1 MTTRLALT
9 APQIRSGSRLCPL
22 LKSDPGI
29 LLTDKLLRK
38 AIYFPPSIKRAPKG
52 GKHMARSKKPVNPA
66 AENAL
71 DRMKLEVA
79 SELGIAGNVSSH
91 GWSTMTSADCGR
103 VGGHMV
109 RKMIEQYQST
119 VR

>member
-1 MTTRLALT
+1 
-9 APQIRSGSRLCPL
+9 
-22 LKSDPGI
+22 
-29 LLTDKLLRK
+29 
-38 AIYFPPSIKRAPKG
+38 
-52 GKHMARSKKPVNPA
+52 MARSNKPVNPG

-79 SELGIAGNVSSH
+79 SELGIADQVRSQ

-109 RKMIEQYQST
+109 RKMIEQYESGMGTAGST
-119 VR
+119 ATSTTSGTLTAQYDANKKP

>member
-1 MTTRLALT
+1 
-9 APQIRSGSRLCPL
+9 
-22 LKSDPGI
+22 
-29 LLTDKLLRK
+29 
-38 AIYFPPSIKRAPKG
+38 
-52 GKHMARSKKPVNPA
+52 MARSRKPVNPG

-79 SELGIAGNVSSH
+79 NELGISDRVRSQ

-109 RKMIEQYQST
+109 RRMIEQYESAMGGQTATNTTTTATATSGT
-119 VR
+119 MTSQFDINGR

>member
-1 MTTRLALT
+1 
-9 APQIRSGSRLCPL
+9 
-22 LKSDPGI
+22 
-29 LLTDKLLRK
+29 
-38 AIYFPPSIKRAPKG
+38 
-52 GKHMARSKKPVNPA
+52 MARSRKPVNPS

-79 SELGIAGNVSSH
+79 NELGISDQVRSQ

-109 RKMIEQYQST
+109 RKMIEQYESGMST
-119 VR
+119 GASGSASTATSGTLTAQFDANRQP

>member
-1 MTTRLALT
+1 M
-9 APQIRSGSRLCPL
+9 S
-22 LKSDPGI
+22 
-29 LLTDKLLRK
+29 
-38 AIYFPPSIKRAPKG
+38 
-52 GKHMARSKKPVNPA
+52 RSKKPVNPG

-79 SELGIAGNVSSH
+79 NELGISDQVRSQ

-109 RKMIEQYQST
+109 RKMIEQYESGVSGASANSDKAGTLTSQYDANNKP
-119 VR
+119 